1 MPSFPK
7 NEEFDGSRLISLDC
21 NESKQ
26 AGNAK
31 CIACDIPCLD
41 IQSSLKFLPFVKK
54 MKISPKIVSNVTVR
68 SKRGY

>member
-31 CIACDIPCLD
+31 CIACMRHTMLGHTEQFEVFAVCKKNENFT
-41 IQSSLKFLPFVKK
+41 QNSVKCY
-54 MKISPKIVSNVTVR
+54 R
-68 SKRGY
+68 